1 MMMHNFKHTIAAF
14 LAVALISSLAV
25 SQAAEISSANADKID
40 KKVEEILSVSDSN
53 GDETSD
59 VVYIDGQKPEEAQP
73 LSEEEIQTRKENV
86 DFISASEASVS
97 YADSKLEQMK
107 PFEPITGY
115 VVTTTGGLNVRAAE
129 SLDSEILSSLTYGQ
143 MIDIIGES
151 DEWYTIPYGDEG
163 GVGYVLKE
171 YISTSY
177 EEAKKILLD
186 SVMYESGVVNVE
198 GGSLNV
204 RSGAGTEDTVV
215 IDQIADGDCIVVLN
229 RVNDEWMKVYYGNNY
244 STGYVMSKYVDIGE
258 MVARDKVAQN
268 RVDRI
273 NAISD
278 DGIFVVSGAYVNCR
292 QMPTENANVINTFA
306 NGDKCLIVS
315 EGSEWTKIA
324 YGPYRITGYVKS
336 DYVMSQEDYNAM
348 IKAREAKAAAEL
360 AAKNAKTAQAK
371 KAAQQAAAKA
381 ASASSS
387 KKKTKTKSESK
398 SNPAPSSKG
407 QSIVNA
413 AAKYLGV
420 KYVYGG
426 SSPSGFDCSGLVQYA
441 CRQAGISVNRTSRA
455 QYSNGVAVS
464 KSNLQAGDLVFFSK
478 GNGISH
484 VGIYAGN
491 GQVIHSPRPG
501 KSVCY
506 IPLSTICGYST
517 YVGARRVY

>member
-1 MMMHNFKHTIAAF
+1 MHNFKHTIAAF
-14 LAVALISSLAV
+14 LAVVLISSLAV

-40 KKVEEILSVSDSN
+40 EGYEDILAVSDSD
-53 GDETSD
+53 GAEESD
-59 VVYIDGQKPEEAQP
+59 VVYIEGEPSQEPTELTA
-73 LSEEEIQTRKENV
+73 EEIQTRKDNV
-86 DFISASEASVS
+86 EFINASAVNVG
-97 YADSKLEQMK
+97 YTDNKLEQMK

-115 VVTTTGGLNVRAAE
+115 VITTTGGLNVRAAE
-129 SLDSEILSSLTYGQ
+129 SLEAEILESLTYGQ

-151 DEWYTIPYGDEG
+151 EEWYTIPYGDEG
-163 GVGYVLKE
+163 GVGYVLKK

-177 EEAKKILLD
+177 EEARQILLE

-204 RSGAGTEDTVV
+204 RSGPGTEDTLI
-215 IDQIADGDCIVVLN
+215 IDQIADGDCIIVLN

-244 STGYVMSKYVDIGE
+244 STGYVMSKYVHIGE
-258 MVARDKVAQN
+258 MIARDKVAQN

-273 NAISD
+273 NAISN

-292 QMPTENANVINTFA
+292 QMPSENSNVINTFA
-306 NGDKCLIVS
+306 NGDKCLVVS
-315 EGSEWTKIA
+315 QGSEWTKIA

-336 DYVMSQEDYNAM
+336 EYVMTMDDYNAM
-348 IKAREAKAAAEL
+348 VKARQAKS
-360 AAKNAKTAQAK
+360 AKNNGSSTKKT
-371 KAAQQAAAKA
+371 
-381 ASASSS
+381 ASSS
-387 KKKTKTKSESK
+387 KTKKTTVTKSESN

-407 QSIVNA
+407 QAIVNA
-413 AAKYLGV
+413 AAKYIGV

-441 CRQAGISVNRTSRA
+441 CRQVGISVNRTSRA

-478 GNGISH
+478 GSGISH
-484 VGIYAGN
+484 VGIYAGG